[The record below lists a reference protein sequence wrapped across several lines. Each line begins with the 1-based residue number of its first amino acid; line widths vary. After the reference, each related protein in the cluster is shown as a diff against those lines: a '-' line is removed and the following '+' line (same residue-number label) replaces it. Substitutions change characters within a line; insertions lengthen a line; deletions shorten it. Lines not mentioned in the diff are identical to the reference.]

1 MCLYTCPQLPC
12 LEDRVDKSAFQKIQ
26 EMTRTIINGEDKSNE
41 QYHEFG
47 LDKTVIHTLLE
58 SDLPPEEKSFTRLW
72 QEAQVIIGAGGKTS
86 AHALTTTQFH
96 ILNNPEV
103 HKKLFAEL
111 KEALPSAGALVDLGV
126 VEYLPY
132 LVSFIAEKYINKEC

>member
-1 MCLYTCPQLPC
+1 M
-12 LEDRVDKSAFQKIQ
+12 
-26 EMTRTIINGEDKSNE
+26 MTRTIISGEDKSNE
-41 QYHEFG
+41 QYHDFG

-58 SDLPPEEKSFTRLW
+58 SDLSPEEKSFTRLW
-72 QEAQVIIGAGGKTS
+72 QEAQVIIGAGGETS

-111 KEALPSAGALVDLGV
+111 IEALPNASALVDVRV
-126 VEYLPY
+126 VEHLPY
-132 LVSFIAEKYINKEC
+132 LVGFVASETYK